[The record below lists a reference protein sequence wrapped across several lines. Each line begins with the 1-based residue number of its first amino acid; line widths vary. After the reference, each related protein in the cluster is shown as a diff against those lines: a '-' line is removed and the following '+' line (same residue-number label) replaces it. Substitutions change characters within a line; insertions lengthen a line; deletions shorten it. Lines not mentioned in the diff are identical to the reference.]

1 MDHALGYPSS
11 SLTIPN
17 HIGFP
22 FIPPYRL
29 EMNPIEQMQKE
40 LGEAGFQNKAF
51 QALEAGIDTLQEI
64 IQGLERSYKE
74 SGKSL

>member
-1 MDHALGYPSS
+1 
-11 SLTIPN
+11 
-17 HIGFP
+17 
-22 FIPPYRL
+22 
-29 EMNPIEQMQKE
+29 MNPIEQMQKE

>member
-1 MDHALGYPSS
+1 
-11 SLTIPN
+11 
-17 HIGFP
+17 
-22 FIPPYRL
+22 
-29 EMNPIEQMQKE
+29 MQKE

-51 QALEAGIDTLQEI
+51 QTLEAGMDTLQEI